1 MLGEELGWRL
11 GRANRAPSE
20 QTAFLTSEQ
29 VMTGSIQHADRPKA
43 GQDKDSERAYYDQL
57 FKKRGRFDQ
66 FKNDI
71 YGRIAAEARRGTAGN
86 LAVELGCG
94 SGVQAGMLMEQG
106 FTVTALDLSIEA
118 TRVARRTV
126 AESGRT
132 LAVINGDAEHLPIK
146 SGSVDACVCGLLL
159 HHFTRLDGVASE
171 IRRIMKPGGVVIAI
185 DANGYQPF
193 AFLFFNVIH
202 RLRPLR
208 GLTPNQ
214 RAIRPG
220 EIREVF
226 ARHGFGNFEFDS
238 LTSQLRRDWLGTSLR
253 ASLNYYTRA
262 AVLGLSKVLLP
273 RVAQGNMLLSSFRRL
288 PDGATESVR
297 GGANAASVRN
307 QLSALL
313 VPAIASSELA
323 GLLSFC

>member
-1 MLGEELGWRL
+1 
-11 GRANRAPSE
+11 
-20 QTAFLTSEQ
+20 
-29 VMTGSIQHADRPKA
+29 MTEPIRPVDRRTA

-66 FKNDI
+66 FQNDI

-86 LAVELGCG
+86 RAVELGCG
-94 SGVQAGMLMEQG
+94 SGVQAGLLMDQG
-106 FTVTALDLSIEA
+106 FTVTALDLSVEA

-132 LAVINGDAEHLPIK
+132 LAVVNGDAEHLPIK
-146 SGSVDACVCGLLL
+146 DGSVDACVCGLLL
-159 HHFTRLDGVASE
+159 HHFTQLDALASE
-171 IRRIMKPGGVVIAI
+171 IRRIVRPGGVVVAI
-185 DANGYQPF
+185 DANAYQPF

-202 RLRPLR
+202 RLRPLK

-226 ARHGFGNFEFDS
+226 ARHGFGGFAFDS
-238 LTSQLRRDWLGTSLR
+238 LTSQLRRDWLGSSLR
-253 ASLNYYTRA
+253 ASLNYYSRA
-262 AVLGLSKVLLP
+262 TVLGLSRLLLP
-273 RVAQGNMLLSSFRRL
+273 RIAQGNMLLSTFRRL
-288 PDGATESVR
+288 PEGAKEEASDGSRAPL
-297 GGANAASVRN
+297 RN
-307 QLSALL
+307 QLPLL
-313 VPAIASSELA
+313 LAPAIASSSNLT